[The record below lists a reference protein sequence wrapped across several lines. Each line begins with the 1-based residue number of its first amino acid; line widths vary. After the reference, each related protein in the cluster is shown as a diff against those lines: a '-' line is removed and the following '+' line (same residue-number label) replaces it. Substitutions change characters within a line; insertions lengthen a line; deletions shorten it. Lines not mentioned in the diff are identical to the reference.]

1 MSQSTALLLTVL
13 LEMLASGV
21 WWTAHRMSASVG
33 RPPLGRLLLA
43 TLTVSLLTHPF
54 AWWANH
60 AFVGEVSRWTRVGLI
75 EAAVVLAEGA
85 LFVFLIPLGAR
96 RAFPLALLTNA
107 TSFGV
112 GLIILALIRG

>member
-1 MSQSTALLLTVL
+1 MSQAVALALTII
-13 LEMLASGV
+13 LETLAAGV
-21 WWTAHRMSASVG
+21 WWAAHRGAHA
-33 RPPLGRLLLA
+33 PLRRLLLA
-43 TLTVSLLTHPF
+43 TITVSLLTHPF

-85 LFVFLIPLGAR
+85 LFVFLVPLRAR
-96 RAFPLALLTNA
+96 LAYPLALLTNA

-112 GLIILALIRG
+112 GLIILALLRG